1 MALNI
6 LGRMLRRITGADEPG
21 RFNVLDGRRP
31 VAGINVTQQSALA
44 FVPVFACIR
53 AISETISTLPSS
65 LNEHLPDGGSKRLDD
80 HPLAI
85 AMRFPNDEMTGVTL
99 WKTIEAWVDSWG
111 NGYAEI
117 VRNNAGHTTGFWPIP
132 PDRVTPERDGTKLV
146 YVVRSTD
153 GRQEVVLPASSM
165 LHAKGLGYDG
175 LVGYSPIT
183 MAREAISLGL
193 AAESFGGAFYGN
205 GAYPGGLIEVP
216 EGLKLDQEGLKNLK
230 AAWNSAHGGSRR
242 SFRTGVLDGGMTWK
256 STTVSP
262 EDAQFIE
269 LRAFQG
275 KEIARMWR
283 IPPHKIGIL
292 DEATFS
298 NIEAQNNE
306 FAVDTILPRVVN
318 LEAEINCKCLLP
330 SEVGHLFV
338 RFNMDGLLRGDV
350 TAQSAAFATGRQ
362 WGWLSVNDIRRL
374 LKMKPIE
381 NGDIYL
387 EPANMTEAG
396 AEPDEPESPPVG
408 FDREQAARAAGRVFT
423 DAVGIVLTK
432 EVKAVTRAAGKHN
445 GEFDAWAD
453 KFYGGHRHWV
463 KERLMPAA
471 MCLTELVC
479 GEPATESLTSSIE
492 AFVDICAGHWV
503 EDGLNMLKATHAAG
517 GSVVE
522 VIGQWQE
529 HRLPK
534 CVDFMTEQTVNAVM
548 LNMGASHGNNA
559 NYTD

>member
-1 MALNI
+1 MALTRF
-6 LGRMLRRITGADEPG
+6 GRMLRRVTGFDEPG
-21 RFNVLDGRRP
+21 RFNFIDGRRP
-31 VAGINVTQQSALA
+31 TAGINVTQQSGLS
-44 FVPVFACIR
+44 FIPVFACIR
-53 AISETISTLPSS
+53 AISETISTLPPS
-65 LNEHLPDGGSKRLDD
+65 LNVRLDDGGRERVDD
-80 HPLAI
+80 HPLAR
-85 AMRFPNDEMTGVTL
+85 ALRFPNDEMTGATM
-99 WKTIEAWVDSWG
+99 WKTIEAWVESWG

-117 VRNNAGHTTGFWPIP
+117 VRNNQGQTIGFWPIA
-132 PDRVTPERDGTKLV
+132 PDRVTPKRDGKRLV

-153 GRQEVVLPASSM
+153 GRSEVILDNIDM
-165 LHAKGLGYDG
+165 LHVKGLGYDG
-175 LVGYSPIT
+175 LVGYSPIA

-193 AAESFGGAFYGN
+193 AAEAFGSAFYGN

-230 AAWNSAHGGSRR
+230 AAWNSAHGGSQRA
-242 SFRTGVLDGGMTWK
+242 FRTGVLDGGMTWK

-275 KEIARMWR
+275 KDIARMWR

-306 FAVDTILPRVVN
+306 FAVDTIRPRVVN
-318 LEAEINCKCLLP
+318 LEAEIDSKCLQ
-330 SEVGHLFV
+330 STEIGRFFV
-338 RFNMDGLLRGDV
+338 RFNMDALLRGDI
-350 TAQSAAFATGRQ
+350 TAQSQAFATARQ
-362 WGWLSVNDIRRL
+362 WGWMSVNDIRQK
-374 LKMKPIE
+374 LKLKPIE

-387 EPANMTEAG
+387 EPTNMTEAG
-396 AEPDEPESPPVG
+396 VEPEEPEAQPG
-408 FDREQAARAAGRVFT
+408 FNRKQAARAAGRVFT

-432 EVKAVTRAAGKHN
+432 EVKAVTRAAGKEN

-479 GEPATESLTSSIE
+479 GEPATETLTSSIE

-503 EDGLNMLKATHAAG
+503 DDGLNMLKATHAAG
-517 GSVVE
+517 GDVVE

-548 LNMGASHGNNA
+548 LNMGVDHGNNA